1 MCVFTL
7 SLYQYV
13 FTVSFGDN
21 SRLLTAQLESGSFL
35 ELFKSYLLDVK
46 YYSSGLQG
54 YLILPDLML
63 LTFWMIMLFLENR
76 STSRWGFI
84 IGLAFIAAGWLLWK
98 LSAFYYQ
105 YKKLVL

>member
-21 SRLLTAQLESGSFL
+21 SRLLTAQLASGSFL
-35 ELFKSYLLDVK
+35 EMFKSYLLDVK

-54 YLILPDLML
+54 YLFLPDLML
-63 LTFWMIMLFLENR
+63 LTF
-76 STSRWGFI
+76 
-84 IGLAFIAAGWLLWK
+84 
-98 LSAFYYQ
+98 
-105 YKKLVL
+105 